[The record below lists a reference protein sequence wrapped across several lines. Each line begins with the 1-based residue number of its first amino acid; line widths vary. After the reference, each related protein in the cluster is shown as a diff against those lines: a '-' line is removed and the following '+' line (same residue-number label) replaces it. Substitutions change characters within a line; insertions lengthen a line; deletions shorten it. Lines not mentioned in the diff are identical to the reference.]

1 MKDGFPPVGS
11 EEEKKYKP
19 GGMMSD
25 ICSQGRLLL
34 LEACPE
40 SYEDSRIVEMTERSL
55 RQKAEKRGWRYEPLP
70 HSTLR
75 WKMIA
80 GNEMMR
86 MLSERN

>member
-1 MKDGFPPVGS
+1 MPRQARESSGTGIYHV
-11 EEEKKYKP
+11 
-19 GGMMSD
+19 MMSD

-34 LEACPE
+34 LEAYPE

-55 RQKAEKRGWRYEPLP
+55 KQKAEKRGWRYEPLP

>member
-1 MKDGFPPVGS
+1 MPRQAMESSGTGIYHV
-11 EEEKKYKP
+11 
-19 GGMMSD
+19 MMSD

-34 LEACPE
+34 LEAYPE

-70 HSTLR
+70 HSMLR